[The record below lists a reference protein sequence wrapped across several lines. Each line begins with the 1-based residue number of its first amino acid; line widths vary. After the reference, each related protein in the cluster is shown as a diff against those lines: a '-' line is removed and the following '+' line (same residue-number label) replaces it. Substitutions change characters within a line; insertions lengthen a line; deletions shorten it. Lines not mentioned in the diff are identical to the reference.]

1 MALENTAGKRG
12 FVSVCFS
19 PLATAVHSIQQYIG
33 HQCVLLN
40 GTSTMA
46 GSSGTSEGSFPA
58 NSMKQHFP
66 MDSFPSTQKAAS
78 WQFQRAIYLR
88 GLHHPMGHG
97 HGHTLSIGGEEYL
110 FQIWS
115 FSWCS
120 DSALEIVASP

>member
-1 MALENTAGKRG
+1 MALENTTGKRG

-19 PLATAVHSIQQYIG
+19 PLATVVHSIQQCIG
-33 HQCVLLN
+33 QQCVLLN

-46 GSSGTSEGSFPA
+46 RSSGTSEGSSPA
-58 NSMKQHFP
+58 NSMKQHSP

-78 WQFQRAIYLR
+78 WQSQLAIYLR
-88 GLHHPMGHG
+88 RHHPMGHG
-97 HGHTLSIGGEEYL
+97 HGYTLSIGGEEYL